1 MANTTDNSD
10 KRLRNR
16 RKRTIKKS
24 MFLVPKLVLVF
35 AIFFLIITMFIRAGS
50 AVSTYTA
57 LNGKIEEYIVSDG
70 FIFRDQTLVESPAD
84 GYFECVAEEGERVI
98 EGATLA
104 SVYQNAV
111 NAAAIEEI
119 ADIQKKISEIENARV
134 SADVFSGSASRIEVS
149 IAEQARE
156 MARKRSGGNFS
167 DIASEKDIIDGYIA
181 AKQSSTSG
189 GKTDEER
196 LGELQARLHALESSG
211 EYSGQYI
218 YSPTPGVFSSHI
230 DGYEEALSTSMLDN
244 ATPGYL
250 SGLKPS
256 DVSVNDT
263 VTAGENVCKVIN
275 NYEWY
280 FSGIISEKEAV
291 NFEEG
296 QTIKMKFYDLSDSVI
311 YGTVDKISRPEGGN
325 VAVTVHSSSYVD
337 SIYTTSKVSAELFVE
352 SAEGF
357 KVPSESLRVIDGQQ
371 GVYVVR
377 LGVARFVPVNL
388 IYNNKEWAIIE
399 PVLNSDYDET
409 LEIYDEVIINTK
421 GITDGEVV
429 RQ

>member
-16 RKRTIKKS
+16 RKRSIKKNL
-24 MFLVPKLVLVF
+24 FLVPKLALVF
-35 AIFFLIITMFIRAGS
+35 AIIFLIITMIIRAGS

-57 LNGKIEEYIVSDG
+57 VNGNIEEYVSADG
-70 FIFRDQTLVESPAD
+70 FIFRDQTLVQSPAD
-84 GYFECVAEEGERVI
+84 GYFECVAEEGERIV

-111 NAAAIEEI
+111 DPAAIEEI
-119 ADIQKKISEIENARV
+119 ADIKNKISAIENARV
-134 SADVFSGSASRIEVS
+134 SADVFSGSAARIEVS

-156 MARKRSGGNFS
+156 MAHKRSGADFA
-167 DIASEKDIIDGYIA
+167 DIANEKDIIDGYIA
-181 AKQSSTSG
+181 AKQSSTNG

-230 DGYEEALSTSMLDN
+230 DGYEEELSTSMLDN
-244 ATPGYL
+244 AAPGYL
-250 SGLKPS
+250 SDLKPA
-256 DVSVNDT
+256 DVSVSET

-280 FSGIISEKEAV
+280 FSGIISEKQAA

-296 QTIKMKFYDLSDSVI
+296 QTIKMRFYDLSDSVI
-311 YGTVDKISRPEGGN
+311 YGTVSRISRPEGGK
-325 VAVTVHSSSYVD
+325 VAVTVHSTSYVD

-352 SAEGF
+352 SADGF